1 MATHRYSHAS
11 ATPPKILPM
20 FASHSSPARRAPL
33 IAFAA
38 SLLIHALILLIPRH
52 EPEEVSNPP
61 RMEARLS
68 KPVSTEPAN
77 TPEARQKPSKTKPE
91 RPRLLT
97 TNKPGKTSVA
107 SAPQWTTAEKADMNR
122 FLDELDNNARTVPKP
137 TLAQRSKT
145 MAREEA
151 WKQAR
156 EESAGSAMLDLR
168 PNAAPPDPFSLEI
181 YLEGLLRRLNR
192 SASFVKNDPRAKGVR
207 SASIEFKINP
217 DGSMKSFKV
226 VNAGD
231 QADEI
236 AFVKAVVERSIPF
249 SPFPADL
256 DRAARSLTM
265 RICIQPAGF
274 GEGGFGFTRASGRS
288 C

>member
-1 MATHRYSHAS
+1 
-11 ATPPKILPM
+11 M
-20 FASHSSPARRAPL
+20 FASPLPPARRAPL
-33 IAFAA
+33 FAFAA
-38 SLLIHALILLIPRH
+38 SLLIHALVLMIPRH
-52 EPEEVSNPP
+52 DPDEASSPP
-61 RMEARLS
+61 RLEARLR
-68 KPVSTEPAN
+68 KPVSTETASA
-77 TPEARQKPSKTKPE
+77 PEARQKPAKIKPE

-107 SAPQWTTAEKADMNR
+107 SAPQWTAAEKTDMNR
-122 FLDELDNNARTVPKP
+122 FLDELDHTAKTAPKP
-137 TLAQRSKT
+137 TLAQRSMA

-156 EESAGSAMLDLR
+156 EESSGSALLELR
-168 PNAAPPDPFSLEI
+168 PNATPPDPFSLEM
-181 YLEGLLRRLNR
+181 YLEGMLRRLNR
-192 SASFVKNDPRAKGVR
+192 SAGFVKNDPRAKGMR
-207 SASIEFKINP
+207 PAAIEFKINP
-217 DGSMKSFKV
+217 DGSMNSFKV

-256 DRAARSLTM
+256 DKAARALTM
-265 RICIQPAGF
+265 RICILPAGS
-274 GEGGFGFTRASGRS
+274 GEGGFGFTRASGRA

>member
-38 SLLIHALILLIPRH
+38 SLLIPRH

-181 YLEGLLRRLNR
+181 YLEGLLRRLTR
-192 SASFVKNDPRAKGVR
+192 SASFV
-207 SASIEFKINP
+207 NP

-231 QADEI
+231 QGDEI

>member
-68 KPVSTEPAN
+68 
-77 TPEARQKPSKTKPE
+77 KPE

-156 EESAGSAMLDLR
+156 EESAGSAMFDLR

-192 SASFVKNDPRAKGVR
+192 SASFVKNDPRAKGLR
-207 SASIEFKINP
+207 PASIEFKINP

-231 QADEI
+231 QGDEI

>member
-1 MATHRYSHAS
+1 
-11 ATPPKILPM
+11 M
-20 FASHSSPARRAPL
+20 FAPLQSPPRHATL

-38 SLLIHALILLIPRH
+38 SLLIHALILMIPRH
-52 EPEEVSNPP
+52 DPDEVSSPQ
-61 RMEARLS
+61 RMEARLR
-68 KPVSTEPAN
+68 KPVSTEAA
-77 TPEARQKPSKTKPE
+77 TAPEARQKPSKIKPE

-97 TNKPGKTSVA
+97 TNKRSKTSVA
-107 SAPQWTTAEKADMNR
+107 SAPQWTAAEKADMNR
-122 FLDELDNNARTVPKP
+122 FLDELDNKAKAAPKP
-137 TLAQRSKT
+137 TLAQRSIA

-151 WKQAR
+151 WRQAR
-156 EESAGSAMLDLR
+156 EDSAGSAMLDLR
-168 PNAAPPDPFSLEI
+168 PDAPPPDQFSLEM
-181 YLEGLLRRLNR
+181 YLEGLLKRLNR
-192 SASFVKNDPRAKGVR
+192 SAAFVKNDPRAKGMR
-207 SASIEFKINP
+207 PASIEFKINP

-265 RICIQPAGF
+265 RICINPVGS
-274 GEGGFGFTRASGRS
+274 GEGGFGFTRAGKRS

>member
-1 MATHRYSHAS
+1 
-11 ATPPKILPM
+11 
-20 FASHSSPARRAPL
+20 
-33 IAFAA
+33 
-38 SLLIHALILLIPRH
+38 
-52 EPEEVSNPP
+52 
-61 RMEARLS
+61 MEARLR
-68 KPVSTEPAN
+68 KPVSTETA
-77 TPEARQKPSKTKPE
+77 TPPETRPKPSKSKPE

-97 TNKPGKTSVA
+97 TDKPGKTAVA
-107 SAPQWTTAEKADMNR
+107 SAPRWSAAEKADMNR
-122 FLDELDNNARTVPKP
+122 FLDELDSTAKAAPKP
-137 TLAQRSKT
+137 TLAQRSMA

-168 PNAAPPDPFSLEI
+168 PNAAPPDPFSLEL
-181 YLEGLLRRLNR
+181 YLEGLLRRLNK
-192 SASFVKNDPRAKGVR
+192 SAAFVKNDPRARGVR
-207 SASIEFKINP
+207 TASIEFKVNP
-217 DGSMKSFKV
+217 DGTMKSFRV

-274 GEGGFGFTRASGRS
+274 GEGGFGFTRASGSRG

>member
-1 MATHRYSHAS
+1 
-11 ATPPKILPM
+11 M
-20 FASHSSPARRAPL
+20 FAPLHSPARHATL
-33 IAFAA
+33 FAFAA
-38 SLLIHALILLIPRH
+38 SLLIHALILFIPRQ
-52 EPEEVSNPP
+52 EPEASPPP
-61 RMEARLS
+61 RLEARLRKAPTVETATPSDARS
-68 KPVSTEPAN
+68 KPAKIKPA
-77 TPEARQKPSKTKPE
+77 K
-91 RPRLLT
+91 PRLLT
-97 TNKPGKTSVA
+97 TNKPSKTTVA
-107 SAPQWTTAEKADMNR
+107 SARQWTPAEKTDMNR
-122 FLDELDNNARTVPKP
+122 FLDELEHTAKAAP
-137 TLAQRSKT
+137 TPSLAQRSMA

-168 PNAAPPDPFSLEI
+168 PNAAPPDPFSLEL
-181 YLEGLLRRLNR
+181 YLEGLLRRLNK

-207 SASIEFKINP
+207 PASVEFKINP
-217 DGSMKSFKV
+217 DGTMKAFKI

-231 QADEI
+231 QVDEI

-265 RICIQPAGF
+265 RICIQPAGA
-274 GEGGFGFTRASGRS
+274 GEGGFGFTRASGSRG